1 MEQDPNFTKKV
12 FDPRM
17 ERSLEQLQD
26 ERAIAVG
33 NKTYEDF
40 PLNDEPL
47 CQLPSHN
54 VEMMRGK
61 NECTMLDY
69 LFFSNRNIQI
79 IQNAIRKQV
88 HDISGHVI
96 SNQNQNELLQI
107 MRSIFFLNLPLE
119 FPNVTDNIKFLNK
132 AVIDQALP
140 KILTNMKQYLIY
152 LKDVHRSR
160 LPFEVPQ
167 EETIKGTKQLSFQPF
182 I

>member
-1 MEQDPNFTKKV
+1 MDKEPNFTKKV

-26 ERAIAVG
+26 ERAVPIDDKVR
-33 NKTYEDF
+33 EDF

-61 NECTMLDY
+61 NECSQLDY

-79 IQNAIRKQV
+79 IQNTIRKKV

-96 SNQNQNELLQI
+96 GNQSENELLMV
-107 MRSIFFLNLPLE
+107 MRSIYFLNLPLE
-119 FPNVTDNIKFLNK
+119 FPNITDNIKFLNK
-132 AVIDQALP
+132 AVVDQALP

-152 LKDVHRSR
+152 LKDVQRQRS
-160 LPFEVPQ
+160 PFERPK
-167 EETIKGTKQLSFQPF
+167 EESIKGHNQLGFKPF

>member
-1 MEQDPNFTKKV
+1 MDKQPEFTKKV

-17 ERSLEQLQD
+17 ERSLEELQD
-26 ERAIAVG
+26 ERAIPIG
-33 NKTYEDF
+33 NKTYQDF
-40 PLNDEPL
+40 QLNDEPL

-88 HDISGHVI
+88 HDISGHLI
-96 SNQNQNELLQI
+96 GNQSQNELLQI

-119 FPNVTDNIKFLNK
+119 FPNVTENIKFLNK

-140 KILTNMKQYLIY
+140 KILTNLKQYLIY
-152 LKDVHRSR
+152 LKDSNRQR
-160 LPFEVPQ
+160 LPFQRPQ
-167 EETIKGTKQLSFQPF
+167 EESIKGTKQLGFRPF

>member
-1 MEQDPNFTKKV
+1 MDKEPNFTKKV
-12 FDPRM
+12 YDPRM

-26 ERAIAVG
+26 ERAIAIDDQIRQ
-33 NKTYEDF
+33 DF

-47 CQLPSHN
+47 CALASHN

-79 IQNAIRKQV
+79 IQNSIRKNV
-88 HDISGHVI
+88 FDISGHTI
-96 SNQNQNELLQI
+96 GNQSENELLQI
-107 MRSIFFLNLPLE
+107 MRSIYFLNLPLE
-119 FPNVTDNIKFLNK
+119 FSTITENIQFLNK
-132 AVIDQALP
+132 ATVDQALP

-152 LKDVHRSR
+152 LKDAHRVY
-160 LPFEVPQ
+160 LPQETPK
-167 EETIKGTKQLSFQPF
+167 EETIKGTKQLGFKPF